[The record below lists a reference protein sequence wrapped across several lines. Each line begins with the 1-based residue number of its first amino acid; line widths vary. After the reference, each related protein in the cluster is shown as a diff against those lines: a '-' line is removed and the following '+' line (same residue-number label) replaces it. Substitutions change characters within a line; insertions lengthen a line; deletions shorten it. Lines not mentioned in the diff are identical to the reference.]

1 MIKKNIIAILVLI
14 FCWVA
19 QTNTPVS
26 GSNVKDENT
35 NDSPLLYQQLKSGS
49 ANVLPSWEVFSLAL
63 KGYNNLKN
71 VNSDVRKD
79 ILTVVDFSLPS
90 SDKRLWVIDLAT
102 QKVLFNDWVA
112 HGKKSGNN
120 YAKKF
125 SNLPNSNESSI
136 GFYITGETYT
146 GKHGL
151 SLRLDGMDKGF
162 NDNARKR
169 AIVMHGAKYVSGD
182 FIKKYGRLG
191 RSLGCPSLSMNIYK
205 EVIDT
210 IGNGSILFI
219 YSPDNEFITKSSV
232 LNSVTKEDTKLAT
245 VIR

>member
-1 MIKKNIIAILVLI
+1 M
-14 FCWVA
+14 
-19 QTNTPVS
+19 
-26 GSNVKDENT
+26 
-35 NDSPLLYQQLKSGS
+35 
-49 ANVLPSWEVFSLAL
+49 
-63 KGYNNLKN
+63 
-71 VNSDVRKD
+71 
-79 ILTVVDFSLPS
+79 
-90 SDKRLWVIDLAT
+90 
-102 QKVLFNDWVA
+102 A
-112 HGKKSGNN
+112 HGKKSGNK

-205 EVIDT
+205 DVIDT
-210 IGNGSILFI
+210 IRDGSILFI
-219 YSPDNEFITKSSV
+219 YSPGNEFIIKSSV
-232 LNSVTKEDTKLAT
+232 LNSLTKEDTKLAS
-245 VIR
+245 VKG